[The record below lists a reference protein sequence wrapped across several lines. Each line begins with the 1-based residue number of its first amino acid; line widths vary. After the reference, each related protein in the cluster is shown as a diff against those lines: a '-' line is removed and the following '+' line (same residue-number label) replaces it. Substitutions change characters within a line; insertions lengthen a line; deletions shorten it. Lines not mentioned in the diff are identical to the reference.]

1 MTYKYKDNYTL
12 DDIKEKH
19 KKDYL
24 TKYTPHYDNISNPI
38 DKGNHVW
45 DKDLLRSGVERF
57 FLLKNDIIRQ
67 IMESYGEYVGDIDYD
82 KNVKIRYKSE
92 IKDDKED
99 WNANFTQAFINN
111 FGSVALNG
119 EFTIP
124 AVITDYIK
132 NVCIPNYH
140 TAWKYMCLAP
150 QYVNR
155 FEEAQKRVE
164 MCVKGGINEY
174 VALATVGCMYNEDGW
189 AAKSS
194 GICYDGGE
202 SMIGLTSLDMK
213 LRVIRRCNLLGY
225 PGMSPYNYGI
235 SKLPNE
241 LQFKCCYDYW
251 EHECGASGKFII
263 NSGKPGMDFKNPVN
277 QMIACIA
284 AYVSKAGMAG
294 WKPGNWMAGLD
305 SRCKAYFNLNKYE
318 GFSHGMLM
326 AYALGKYIKGKNS
339 GEDVKQVIMKAKKE
353 IAQAFPGIS

>member
-1 MTYKYKDNYTL
+1 MAYKYKDNYAL

-19 KKDYL
+19 KKDDL

-194 GICYDGGE
+194 G
-202 SMIGLTSLDMK
+202 
-213 LRVIRRCNLLGY
+213 
-225 PGMSPYNYGI
+225 NYGI

-305 SRCKAYFNLNKYE
+305 RRCKAYFNLNKYE
-318 GFSHGMLM
+318 
-326 AYALGKYIKGKNS
+326 
-339 GEDVKQVIMKAKKE
+339 
-353 IAQAFPGIS
+353 